1 MSSSLVLI
9 ELFGFKFLWSLV
21 LVTTATLDYSCQHSQ
36 SWLSNNISVNANFGL
51 KTDIQFSGTSSTV
64 SDKWLIET
72 YGIPNYSSYLL
83 TTSDISALNRRPK
96 AATEFRSGVTS
107 AVRNVGYNIGSDVG
121 YTMKCSLGYWP
132 PNLPCVSTTL
142 GSRSLSM
149 SLLPKYEASSGCYAQ
164 SLSVIGYWI
173 SGAAIYSATSGRSY
187 KNEDVWHVV
196 DAFLE
201 SSFDLDVCGG
211 RAESTGVYVHKQYS
225 KCLAARVGDTGGQH
239 SPIYGWM
246 LDGFPIHGPFQ
257 DSFFNTAQ
265 SCWKTRNYASGMSC
279 YLSCMLNRCELFER

>member
-1 MSSSLVLI
+1 MGSSLVLI
-9 ELFGFKFLWSLV
+9 ELFGFAFLQLFF
-21 LVTTATLDYSCQHSQ
+21 LVTTATLDYSCQHGQ
-36 SWLSNNISVNANFGL
+36 SWLLNNVSVNVNFGL
-51 KTDIQFSGTSSTV
+51 KTGIQSSRFSSIV
-64 SDKWLIET
+64 SDTWIVET

-83 TTSDISALNRRPK
+83 TTADISTLNNRPRK
-96 AATEFRSGVTS
+96 STEFISGATS
-107 AVRNVGYNIGSDVG
+107 AVRNMGYNIGDDVG
-121 YTMKCSLGYWP
+121 YTRKCSLGYWP

-142 GSRSLSM
+142 GSRSLSI
-149 SLLPKYEASSGCYAQ
+149 SLLPKYEASSSGCYAQ

-187 KNEDVWHVV
+187 KSESVWHVV

-211 RAESTGVYVHKQYS
+211 RAESTGVYIHKQYS

-257 DSFFNTAQ
+257 DDSFNTAQ
-265 SCWKTRNYASGMSC
+265 SCWKTRNYASGMLC
-279 YLSCMLNRCELFER
+279 KK